1 MINIEN
7 YRNLVNSKR
16 FVDVNAGFDVDESWL
31 NPYLKDFQKVCVK
44 WALKRGRAAL
54 FEDTG
59 LGKTIQFL
67 SWARCVCDYTSGK
80 VLVLSPLCVA
90 HQTVKEA
97 EKFGIK
103 GVSYSR
109 GVINTESD
117 IIVTNYEMIDKF
129 DISQFVGVVLDE
141 GSIIK
146 NESGKTKELIVN
158 SFRNTPYR
166 LTCTAT
172 PSPNDF
178 MELGTQSEFLG
189 VMTMSEMLA
198 MFFVN
203 DSKENVK
210 WRLKGHGVDKFWE
223 WLATWAIV
231 IKKPSDL
238 GFSDEGYILPKL
250 NIIEHVVDFASSVE
264 DGKLFSM
271 LAQSLNEVRRE
282 KRESI
287 QDRADAIAQLVNA
300 SDEQWVVW
308 CDLNDESK
316 ALCSRID
323 QSLEVEGSQ
332 SVDVKEHIINNFN
345 SGKLKVLVTKP
356 KIAGFGSNWQ
366 HTHNMV
372 HSSINYSWEMFY
384 QTIRRQWRFGQVK
397 EVNVHVFRTANES
410 YVWKVMQDKQKK
422 NEEMSIRMISK
433 MKNIMIEKINSLEK
447 EEMTY
452 ESDVYKADRFTLYKG
467 DCVEV
472 MHKDIN
478 DNSIDYSIFSP
489 PFSSLYTFSNS
500 AFDMSNT
507 NDDKMFM
514 DQLKYCADEL
524 YRITKPGRLLSFHC
538 INLTTTKHR
547 DGVIGLRDF
556 RGELIK
562 MFCDSGFIYHSE
574 VTIWK
579 DPVVAMQ
586 RTKAL
591 GLLWK
596 QIKKDSSMCRQG
608 LADYLVTMRK
618 PGDNVCAISHTEDE
632 FPVDL
637 WSRYASPVW
646 FDVDQGDTLN
656 RSEAREN
663 EDERHIS
670 ALQLGVIRRAL
681 KLWTNPN
688 DVVFTPFLGI
698 GSEVFIALQ
707 EGRRGMGIELKPK
720 YFDVAV
726 RNCESATRQMS
737 LPGM

>member
-1 MINIEN
+1 MINIED

-16 FVDVNAGFDVDESWL
+16 FVDVNAGFDVDESLL
-31 NPYLKDFQKVCVK
+31 NTHLKDFQRVCVK

-67 SWARCVCDYTSGK
+67 SWARCVCDYTGGK

-103 GVSYSR
+103 RVTYSR
-109 GVINTESD
+109 GVINPESD

-129 DISQFVGVVLDE
+129 DISQFIGVVLDE

-210 WRLKGHGVDKFWE
+210 WRLKGHGVEKFWE

-250 NIIEHVVDFASSVE
+250 NIIEHVVDSNSSVE

-271 LAQSLNEVRRE
+271 PAQSLNEVRRE

-287 QDRADAIAQLVNA
+287 QVRSDAIAQLVNS

-316 ALCSRID
+316 ALCSCID

-332 SVDVKEHIINNFN
+332 TVDVKEHRIGDFN
-345 SGKLKVLVTKP
+345 SGKLKVLITKP

-397 EVNVHVFRTANES
+397 EVNVHVFRTNNES
-410 YVWKVMQDKQKK
+410 YVWKAMQDKQKK
-422 NEEMSIRMISK
+422 NEEMSVRMIGK
-433 MKNIMIEKINSLEK
+433 MKNIMIEKIKSSDK
-447 EEMTY
+447 QEMTY

-472 MHKDIN
+472 MHREIG
-478 DNSIDYSIFSP
+478 DNSVDYSIFSP

-507 NDDKMFM
+507 NDDEMFM
-514 DQLKYCADEL
+514 NQLKYCADEL
-524 YRITKPGRLLSFHC
+524 YRIIKPGRLLSFHC
-538 INLTTTKHR
+538 MNLTTTKHK

-562 MFCDSGFIYHSE
+562 MFCGSGFIYHSE

-618 PGDNVCAISHTEDE
+618 PGDNVQAISHTEDE

-646 FDVDQGDTLN
+646 FDIDPGDTLN

-681 KLWTNPN
+681 KLWTNPT

-698 GSEVFIALQ
+698 GSEVFVALQ

>member
-1 MINIEN
+1 MINIED

-16 FVDVNAGFDVDESWL
+16 FVDVNAGFDVDESLL
-31 NPYLKDFQKVCVK
+31 NTHLKDFQRMCVK
-44 WALKRGRAAL
+44 WALKRGRVAL

-67 SWARCVCDYTSGK
+67 SWARCVCDYTGGK

-97 EKFGIK
+97 EKFDIK
-103 GVSYSR
+103 GVDYSR
-109 GVINTESD
+109 GVINVDSD
-117 IIVTNYEMIDKF
+117 IVVTNYEMIDKF

-178 MELGTQSEFLG
+178 MELGTQAEFLG

-210 WRLKGHGVDKFWE
+210 WRLKGHGVEKFWE

-250 NIIEHVVDFASSVE
+250 NIIEHVVDSNSSVE

-271 LAQSLNEVRRE
+271 PAQSLNEVRRE

-287 QDRADAIAQLVNA
+287 QARSDAIAQLVNS

-316 ALCSRID
+316 ALCSCIE

-332 SVDVKEHIINNFN
+332 SVDVKEHRIGDFN
-345 SGKLKVLVTKP
+345 SGKLKVLITKP

-397 EVNVHVFRTANES
+397 EVNVHVFRTTNES

-422 NEEMSIRMISK
+422 NEEMSVRMIGK
-433 MKNIMIEKINSLEK
+433 MKNIMIEKIKSSDK
-447 EEMTY
+447 QEMTY

-472 MHKDIN
+472 MHREIG
-478 DNSIDYSIFSP
+478 DNSVDYSIFSP

-507 NDDKMFM
+507 NDDEMFM
-514 DQLKYCADEL
+514 NQLRYCVDEL

-538 INLTTTKHR
+538 INLTTTKHK

-618 PGDNVCAISHTEDE
+618 PGDNVQAISHTEDE

-646 FDVDQGDTLN
+646 FDIDQGDTLN

-698 GSEVFIALQ
+698 GSEVFVALQ